1 MMEECDK
8 DLMKVFEAADWY
20 EANIY
25 EAEKFVVYDFVPVI
39 FVVNAYCAVD
49 KRIELCLNL

>member
-1 MMEECDK
+1 MEECDK
-8 DLMKVFEAADWY
+8 DLMKAFEAADWY